1 MAGAA
6 GRATGAKCCRRPV
19 RRADRRRSCRC
30 RAAVRRR
37 RRQQSRPRLAR
48 PDPRGWRRWAA
59 DETGAASGCRQR
71 FPARGRACRLGKH
84 GDALRR
90 QGKPEPAR
98 HNVPA
103 ARGTARRTAC
113 ARARC
118 AARCVPAASA
128 GAVSPAAMRPIP
140 ARSALSG
147 DRWWVLAMERQRP
160 EAVSAGTERACGCPG
175 GWPSGRP
182 FRLFG

>member
-1 MAGAA
+1 MAGVA
-6 GRATGAKCCRRPV
+6 GRATDARYCRRPT

-30 RAAVRRR
+30 RAAGRRR
-37 RRQQSRPRLAR
+37 RWQQSTLRLAQLGL
-48 PDPRGWRRWAA
+48 PGWRRWAA

-71 FPARGRACRLGKH
+71 FPDRGRACRLGRH

-90 QGKPEPAR
+90 QGKPGPAR

-103 ARGTARRTAC
+103 AHGTARRTAC

-147 DRWWVLAMERQRP
+147 GRWWVLAMERQRP
-160 EAVSAGTERACGCPG
+160 QAVSAGTERAYGFPG